1 MNKSK
6 KIMMT
11 MALGLSISA
20 LGFGLSANLDSNV
33 AYAKEEQAPKKDE
46 NQIELYFE
54 LLRKV
59 GDNKFYGTGYSASY
73 AYINGVPQVIYGG
86 KRTEPQKY
94 KRGEKITFKL
104 KETDE
109 PGAPFVA
116 EGEFDVP
123 LKGYKNGDVIDIK
136 LREIDQTPA
145 KPEKENQEKGEK
157 EKPAKGEKNKKEA
170 NKKAIEG
177 LKAAKHQAEVTL
189 NACHLLIKFTPETIK
204 SVRAQLD
211 QLMVKQEKL
220 IKQAND
226 LLAKYE

>member
-1 MNKSK
+1 MKKSK

-20 LGFGLSANLDSNV
+20 LGFGLGANLDSNV
-33 AYAKEEQAPKKDE
+33 AYAKEEQATKNDT
-46 NQIELYFE
+46 IDLSFT

-59 GDNKFYGTGYSASY
+59 GKSKEYNDYYKAEYV
-73 AYINGVPQVIYGG
+73 YINGVPNKFWGG
-86 KRTEPQKY
+86 KITNKATY
-94 KRGEKITFKL
+94 KRGERVTFKL

-123 LKGYKNGDVIDIK
+123 LVGYKNDDRIEIRM
-136 LREIDQTPA
+136 RELDQTPSKPEKETPEKGKKETPA
-145 KPEKENQEKGEK
+145 KPEK
-157 EKPAKGEKNKKEA
+157 NKKETS
-170 NKKAIEG
+170 KKAIAG
-177 LKAAKHQAEVTL
+177 LRAAKKQAEVTL

>member
-1 MNKSK
+1 MKKSK

-11 MALGLSISA
+11 MVLGLSISA
-20 LGFGLSANLDSNV
+20 LGFGVSANLDSNV
-33 AYAKEEQAPKKDE
+33 AYAKKAQEINEEDQRKYKID
-46 NQIELYFE
+46 LSFR

-59 GDNKFYGTGYSASY
+59 GKNKEYNTNYKAEY
-73 AYINGVPQVIYGG
+73 VYINGAPYKLWHDKQTDIA
-86 KRTEPQKY
+86 TY
-94 KRGEKITFKL
+94 KRGERVNFKL

-123 LKGYKNGDVIDIK
+123 LKGYRNNNTIEIK
-136 LREIDQTPA
+136 LREIDQAKPEKEAPA
-145 KPEKENQEKGEK
+145 KPEKETPEKSDK
-157 EKPAKGEKNKKEA
+157 AEA
-170 NKKAIEG
+170 NKKSIEG
-177 LKAAKHQAEVTL
+177 LRAAKKQAEVTL

-204 SVRAQLD
+204 SVRAELD

-220 IKQAND
+220 IKQANN

>member
-1 MNKSK
+1 MKKSK

-20 LGFGLSANLDSNV
+20 LGFGLSANLASNV
-33 AYAKEEQAPKKDE
+33 AYAKKAQEINEEEDQRKYKVD
-46 NQIELYFE
+46 LSFK
-54 LLRKV
+54 LLRKAGKEKEYNTNYKAEYV
-59 GDNKFYGTGYSASY
+59 
-73 AYINGVPQVIYGG
+73 YINGAPYKLWHDKGTDIA
-86 KRTEPQKY
+86 TY
-94 KRGEKITFKL
+94 KRGEKVTFKL

-123 LKGYKNGDVIDIK
+123 LKGYKNNNRIEIK
-136 LREIDQTPA
+136 LREIDQA
-145 KPEKENQEKGEK
+145 KPEKEAPEKDEK
-157 EKPAKGEKNKKEA
+157 KDKAEA

-177 LKAAKHQAEVTL
+177 LRAAKKQAEVTL

-204 SVRAQLD
+204 SVRSQLD

>member
-20 LGFGLSANLDSNV
+20 LGFGVSANLDSNV
-33 AYAKEEQAPKKDE
+33 AYAKGEQAPKNDKID
-46 NQIELYFE
+46 LSFR

-59 GDNKFYGTGYSASY
+59 GKDKEYNAFYKAEYV
-73 AYINGVPQVIYGG
+73 YINGAPYKLFHDKGTDIA
-86 KRTEPQKY
+86 TY
-94 KRGEKITFKL
+94 KRGETVTFKL

-123 LKGYKNGDVIDIK
+123 VKGYRNNDRIEIK
-136 LREIDQTPA
+136 LREIDQTPS
-145 KPEKENQEKGEK
+145 KPEKENKEKGEK

>member
-1 MNKSK
+1 MKKSK

-20 LGFGLSANLDSNV
+20 LGFGVSANLDSNV
-33 AYAKEEQAPKKDE
+33 AYAKEEQAPKNDT
-46 NQIELYFE
+46 IDLSFT

-59 GDNKFYGTGYSASY
+59 GKDKEYNDYYKAEYV
-73 AYINGVPQVIYGG
+73 YINGVPNKFWGG
-86 KRTEPQKY
+86 KITNKATY
-94 KRGEKITFKL
+94 KRGERVTFKL

-123 LKGYKNGDVIDIK
+123 LVGYRNDDRIEIRM
-136 LREIDQTPA
+136 RELDQTQA
-145 KPEKENQEKGEK
+145 KPEKEAPKKDE
-157 EKPAKGEKNKKEA
+157 NKKPENKDKSEA
-170 NKKAIEG
+170 NKKAIAG
-177 LKAAKHQAEVTL
+177 LRAAKKQAEVTL

-220 IKQAND
+220 IKQANN